1 MAAINQRIPNFL
13 GGVSQQ
19 PDKIK
24 FPGQLRVC
32 DNAVPDVTFGL
43 RKRPPAEFVGTLSQ
57 ATATGHWY
65 NIIRDGDEKYIV
77 QITPHQN
84 WSTNRTYA
92 VGDTVHNDS
101 GKVYVCDQAGTSAS
115 SGNGPTGTG
124 TNITDGSARWDYN
137 THLAKWIRIWDL
149 ATGTEQTLT
158 NPHADSLFTYLAGAT
173 SPYAV
178 TTIQDYTLIANP
190 DKVVGKSTATTP
202 APINNGD
209 YSFARLD
216 TVAYNTEYILYTG
229 TAPTPNTFFRV
240 TSVKVDVLG
249 IVNKINVTARGAN
262 YTSDPTVTISGGG
275 GSGATARA
283 ERVRNVDSGYI
294 FRIVVTNPGSGY
306 TSAPTVSITGGN
318 GSGATA
324 TAEIS
329 NGPTWNG
336 GDPDQSKAGT
346 LTWSFS
352 GGDSVDD
359 TGAKVGGTNI
369 TENIEGSLQVNG
381 SSYVESNSQ
390 IFNPPTSDSNGDFLG
405 FEQNYAVRYTAT
417 VTLRDGGLI
426 KSTNQSTAEG
436 MFIDVT
442 VEGIDYRISVEA
454 VEPVTTYQDVS
465 NIGYHKTPK
474 NPENG
479 AISMATILNGLKSS
493 VNSNLSNVTAEVI
506 GSGLYMHGSSASG
519 VNFLGGAVNENMS
532 VIGQRAQDIT
542 RLPAM
547 NKQGYVAQISNAA
560 DLETDDYYVKF
571 EANNGT
577 SGSGSYEE
585 TVRPHNF
592 DGSGSDDMLKGF
604 DPATMPH
611 ALINNRN
618 GTFSFVKLDEATANT
633 ANNDNYW
640 KDRDVGDDVSNPY
653 PTFTGNKIQKMFFH
667 RNRLGF
673 VSGENIILSQPGS
686 YFNFFIVSA
695 ISFSDDNPIDITVS
709 DVKPAFINHILPI
722 QKGLMMFSDNG
733 QFLLFTESDIFSPKT
748 ARLKKLAS
756 YECDSSIQPV
766 DLGTSILFTS
776 NVAAYARAFEAT
788 IIDDDTPPQ
797 IIEQTRVVPEF
808 LPKDITQSA
817 NSTAI
822 GIVSYSKKGDSSVYH
837 YKYYNAGNKREQS
850 AWYSWTLTGTTQHTL
865 YTGGSFFAV
874 TLHDNTYKLCR
885 YEYVTN
891 ADSTRS
897 YVLGGSASDVGS
909 SLKTARQFEAH
920 LDMMTI
926 GSSLVNFNPSGS
938 EPLKTRLT
946 IPYIPSSTTNLFMV
960 GLSGDDADGNSIA
973 GIVKQADQVESALG
987 LGLVTF
993 HNINLANN
1001 AKVAIGY
1008 KYTSI
1013 IELPT
1018 YYLNVGQNVYDV
1030 DGDLRIS
1037 GINFELGVGGPI
1049 EFHLT
1054 SPYEY
1059 VDASGNITKD
1069 IDDYVQFESGIL
1081 SNSSVFNEP
1090 PAELARS
1097 VRVPIQRKNEKYTL
1111 QIRIP
1116 DPFSTAIISG
1126 SWDGIYHNRRHVRR

>member
-1 MAAINQRIPNFL
+1 MAAVNQSIPNFL

-43 RKRPPAEFVGTLSQ
+43 KKRPAGEFVNKLTNANG
-57 ATATGHWY
+57 TGHWY
-65 NIIRDGDEKYIV
+65 EIIRDGDEKYLV
-77 QITPHQN
+77 QITPANH
-84 WSTNRTYA
+84 
-92 VGDTVHNDS
+92 
-101 GKVYVCDQAGTSAS
+101 AS
-115 SGNGPTGTG
+115 MP
-124 TNITDGSARWDYN
+124 
-137 THLAKWIRIWDL
+137 IRVWDL
-149 ATGTEQTLT
+149 ADGTEKSLT
-158 NPHADSLFTYLAGAT
+158 NSSGDSLFAYLSGAT
-173 SPYAV
+173 EEYALQ
-178 TTIQDYTLIANP
+178 TIQDYTLIVN
-190 DKVVGKSTATTP
+190 KQKTVGTTGNTFS
-202 APINNGD
+202 PIHSGD
-209 YSFARLD
+209 YSYARLD
-216 TVAYNTEYILYTG
+216 TVAYNTEYILYSG
-229 TAPTPNTFFRV
+229 TAPTPNTFYRV
-240 TSVKVDVLG
+240 TSVKVD
-249 IVNKINVTARGAN
+249 RM
-262 YTSDPTVTISGGG
+262 
-275 GSGATARA
+275 
-283 ERVRNVDSGYI
+283 
-294 FRIVVTNPGSGY
+294 
-306 TSAPTVSITGGN
+306 N
-318 GSGATA
+318 GS
-324 TAEIS
+324 TAE
-329 NGPTWNG
+329 GPTWN
-336 GDPDQSKAGT
+336 DTNENQQKSGT

-352 GGDSVDD
+352 GGSAVN
-359 TGAKVGGTNI
+359 TSGAQVGGTNI

-381 SSYVESNSQ
+381 NSYIANNTATYQNNNTGSAS
-390 IFNPPTSDSNGDFLG
+390 DFLG
-405 FEQNYAVRYTAT
+405 YVQDYDIRYTAT

-426 KSTNQSTAEG
+426 KTTNQSTAEG
-436 MFIDVT
+436 LFIDVT
-442 VEGIDYRISVEA
+442 IEGIVYRVSVEA

-465 NIGYHKTPK
+465 GIGYHKTPK

-560 DLETDDYYVKF
+560 DLDTDDYYVKF

-577 SGSGSYEE
+577 SGAGSYEE

-592 DGSGSDDMLKGF
+592 DGSGNDPMLKGF

-618 GTFSFVKLDEATANT
+618 GTFSFVKLDEATANA

-640 KDRDVGDDVSNPY
+640 KDRDVGDDTSNPY
-653 PTFTGNKIQKMFFH
+653 PTFTGEKIQEMFFH

-709 DVKPAFINHILPI
+709 DVKPAFINHVLPI

-748 ARLKKLAS
+748 ARLKKVAS

-808 LPKDITQSA
+808 LPKDITKSA

-822 GIVSYSKKGDSSVYH
+822 GIVSYSKKGDNAVYH

-850 AWYSWTLTGTTQHTL
+850 AWYSWTLTGTAQHTL

-885 YEYVTN
+885 YEYVTD
-891 ADSTRS
+891 ADSNRA

-909 SLKTARQFEAH
+909 PLKTARQFEAH

-926 GSSLVNFNPSGS
+926 ATNVAGSAQTTTAP
-938 EPLKTRLT
+938 EKTVLT
-946 IPYIPSSTTNLFMV
+946 IPYTPANTTNLVMV
-960 GLSGDDADGNSIA
+960 GLSGNDSDGNSIA
-973 GIVKQADQVESALG
+973 GVVRAADAVGTNS
-987 LGLVTF
+987 VTF
-993 HNINLANN
+993 NGINLHSA
-1001 AKVAIGY
+1001 AKVAVGY

-1030 DGDLRIS
+1030 DGDLRIN

-1054 SPYEY
+1054 SPYSY
-1059 VDASGNITKD
+1059 VDASGNVTKD

-1081 SNSSVFNEP
+1081 SNSSVFDEP

-1111 QIRIP
+1111 QIQIP

>member
-43 RKRPPAEFVGTLSQ
+43 KKRPPAEFVGTLTNANSS
-57 ATATGHWY
+57 GHWY
-65 NIIRDGDEKYIV
+65 DIIRDGDEKYII
-77 QITPHQN
+77 QITPSN
-84 WSTNRTYA
+84 
-92 VGDTVHNDS
+92 S
-101 GKVYVCDQAGTSAS
+101 GSM
-115 SGNGPTGTG
+115 P
-124 TNITDGSARWDYN
+124 
-137 THLAKWIRIWDL
+137 IRVWDL
-149 ATGTEQTLT
+149 ADGTEKSLT
-158 NPHADSLFTYLAGAT
+158 NSSGDSLFSYLAGAT

-178 TTIQDYTLIANP
+178 TTIQDYTIIANP
-190 DKVVGKSTATTP
+190 NKVVGKSTATTD

-229 TAPTPNTFFRV
+229 TAPTPNTFYRV
-240 TSVKVDVLG
+240 TSVKVD
-249 IVNKINVTARGAN
+249 RM
-262 YTSDPTVTISGGG
+262 
-275 GSGATARA
+275 
-283 ERVRNVDSGYI
+283 
-294 FRIVVTNPGSGY
+294 
-306 TSAPTVSITGGN
+306 N
-318 GSGATA
+318 GS
-324 TAEIS
+324 TAE
-329 NGPTWNG
+329 GPTWN
-336 GDPDQSKAGT
+336 DTNENQQKSGT

-352 GGDSVDD
+352 GGSAVD
-359 TGAKVGGTNI
+359 TSGAEVGGTNI

-381 SSYVESNSQ
+381 NSYIANNVANFNGSSTASS
-390 IFNPPTSDSNGDFLG
+390 DFLG
-405 FEQNYAVRYTAT
+405 YTQDYDIRYTAT

-426 KSTNQSTAEG
+426 KTTNKSTAEG
-436 MFIDVT
+436 LFVDVT
-442 VEGIDYRISVEA
+442 IEGIVYRVSVEA

-465 NIGYHKTPK
+465 GIGYHKTPK

-493 VNSNLSNVTAEVI
+493 VNSSLANVTAEVI
-506 GSGLYMHGSSASG
+506 GSGLYMHGSAASG

-532 VIGQRAQDIT
+532 VIGQKAQDIS

-547 NKQGYVAQISNAA
+547 NKHGYVAQISNTA

-571 EANNGT
+571 IADNGT
-577 SGSGSYEE
+577 SGAGSYEE

-592 DGSGSDDMLKGF
+592 DGSGNDPMLKGF
-604 DPATMPH
+604 DAATMPH

-618 GTFSFVKLDEATANT
+618 GTFSFVKLDEATANA

-640 KDRDVGDDVSNPY
+640 KDRDVGDDVSNPF
-653 PTFTGNKIQKMFFH
+653 PTFTGEKIQEMFFH

-709 DVKPAFINHILPI
+709 DVKPAFINHVLPI

-748 ARLKKLAS
+748 ARLKKVAS

-797 IIEQTRVVPEF
+797 IVEQTRVVPEF
-808 LPKDITQSA
+808 LPKDITKSA

-822 GIVSYSKKGDSSVYH
+822 GIVSYSKKGDSAVYH

-850 AWYSWTLTGTTQHTL
+850 AWYSWTLTGTAQHTL

-874 TLHDNTYKLCR
+874 TLHDNSYKLCR
-885 YEYVTN
+885 YEYVTD

-909 SLKTARQFEAH
+909 ALKTARQFEAH

-926 GSSLVNFNPSGS
+926 ATNVAGSAQTTTAP
-938 EPLKTRLT
+938 EKTVLT
-946 IPYIPSSTTNLFMV
+946 IPYTPANTTNLVMV
-960 GLSGDDADGNSIA
+960 GLSGNDSDGNSIA
-973 GIVKQADQVESALG
+973 GVVRTADAVGTNS
-987 LGLVTF
+987 VTF
-993 HNINLANN
+993 NGINLHSA
-1001 AKVAIGY
+1001 AKVAVGY
-1008 KYTSI
+1008 KYTTI

-1018 YYLNVGQNVYDV
+1018 YYLNVGQNTYDT

-1037 GINFELGVGGPI
+1037 GINFEMGVGGPL

-1054 SPYEY
+1054 SPFEY

-1069 IDDYVQFESGIL
+1069 IDDYVQFESGVL
-1081 SNSSVFNEP
+1081 SNSSVFDKP
-1090 PAELARS
+1090 PAALATS
-1097 VRVPIQRKNEKYTL
+1097 VRVPVQRKNEKYTL
-1111 QIRIP
+1111 QIQIP
-1116 DPFSTAIISG
+1116 DPFSTAIISA